1 MAKAHYIRNTTMPDT
16 LEGID
21 LSQIVGNLSTIE
33 NIDNINEANNG
44 VKKYAQRYGS
54 WRWSPN
60 NPYGNQI
67 PYAYDSDHAHDL
79 ADKAMEWESNFGD
92 ALLARQFQLQ
102 DRAHDEEYNSPAA
115 QIARERAAG
124 RNPDIQDAMTIAT
137 DSGQAPT
144 PSPTS
149 NDSPSSVER
158 KEADLDAAQTVIGG
172 TATLANVV
180 LSALNFAQGVPI
192 ANEQIQGLQ
201 LANAHQQQ
209 VNDSFNTQQFLQ
221 SVPVASMFA
230 DSALSLAGDT
240 PFSMDHVT
248 QALAGTPYAKDEGF
262 GRFVYNLAQ
271 SPEMKARVLSSL
283 DDFDMA
289 SAMRTVKGQMNFAE
303 KIAQGE
309 IKLKLVQNDVSI
321 ATQNNEL
328 TYQKALEEM
337 KVPVVQASA
346 EESEFALKEQTNNAL
361 IDQGVPEDNAVT
373 QKSRNS
379 MIRKSVQDALLVYN
393 RAIGEVANQI
403 YDMDRQIAALEKK
416 GYLTPTERTTLTAL
430 RISRQKAYVYG
441 AEQWTQCQL
450 SYRNFCYD
458 ALRYTVGTTPSL
470 EGRNTPNWF
479 ERTLF
484 GKKKDI
490 DFLNM
495 TFDKRLEYGDDFD
508 MVGEFMKIFPLVP

>member
-1 MAKAHYIRNTTMPDT
+1 MSYFDKNLPDV
-16 LEGID
+16 LGDIN
-21 LSQIVGNLSTIE
+21 LSDIVGNMPAID
-33 NIDNINEANNG
+33 NIDNI
-44 VKKYAQRYGS
+44 KSSKISKYADFRGS

-67 PYAYDSDHAHDL
+67 PYAIDKDEAYDLFESAV
-79 ADKAMEWESNFGD
+79 EWESNFGD
-92 ALLARQFQLQ
+92 TLLARQFQLQ
-102 DRAHDEEYNSPAA
+102 DRAHDEQYNSPAA
-115 QIARERAAG
+115 QVARERAAG

-137 DSGQAPT
+137 DSGQVPQ

-149 NDSPSSVER
+149 NNAPTSTD
-158 KEADLDAAQTVIGG
+158 KQNADLNAAQTVIGG
-172 TATLANVV
+172 TATLANTV
-180 LSALNFAQGVPI
+180 LSTLNFAQGVPI
-192 ANEQIQGLQ
+192 ANQQLQGLQ

-209 VNDSFNTQQFLQ
+209 VNDSFDTQQFLQ

-240 PFSMDHVT
+240 PFSMEHVS

-262 GRFVYNLAQ
+262 GKFVYNLAQ
-271 SPEMKARVLSSL
+271 SPEMKARVISSL
-283 DDFDMA
+283 DDFDMV

-303 KIAQGE
+303 KFAEGE
-309 IKLKLVQNDVSI
+309 TKLKLLQNDVAL

-337 KVPVVQASA
+337 KVPTAKASA
-346 EESEFALKEQTNNAL
+346 EESGFALEQIDNNTQ
-361 IDQGVPEDNAVT
+361 IDQGIPEDNAIT

-379 MIRKSVQDALLVYN
+379 MIRKAVEDSLRVYN

-403 YDMDRQIAALEKK
+403 KQMDEDIAALEKK

-450 SYRNFCYD
+450 AYRNFCYD
-458 ALRYTVGTTPSL
+458 ALRYTVGTMPSL
-470 EGRNTPNWF
+470 SGRNTPNWF

-484 GKKKDI
+484 GLKKDI
-490 DFLNM
+490 DFLNC

-508 MVGEFMKIFPLVP
+508 MVGEFMKIFPVF

>member
-1 MAKAHYIRNTTMPDT
+1 MAKAHYVRNTSLPDT
-16 LEGID
+16 LAGIE
-21 LSQIVGNLSTIE
+21 LSDIVGNLSTIE

-79 ADKAMEWESNFGD
+79 ADKAIEWESNFGD
-92 ALLARQFQLQ
+92 TLLARQFQLQ

-115 QIARERAAG
+115 QVARERAAG

-180 LSALNFAQGVPI
+180 LSTLNFAQGVPI

-209 VNDSFNTQQFLQ
+209 INDSFQTQQFLQ

-240 PFSMDHVT
+240 PFSMEHVT
-248 QALAGTPYAKDEGF
+248 KSLAGTPYANDEGF

-283 DDFDMA
+283 DDYDTA
-289 SAMRTVKGQMNFAE
+289 SAMRTVKGQMNFAQE
-303 KIAQGE
+303 YAKSN
-309 IKLKLVQNDVSI
+309 IKLQFLQNDVSI
-321 ATQNNEL
+321 ATHNNEL
-328 TYQKALEEM
+328 TYQKALEDM
-337 KVPVVQASA
+337 KVPLVRASS
-346 EESEFALKEQTNNAL
+346 EESEYALTEQINNAQ
-361 IDQGVPEDNAVT
+361 IDHGVPEDNAIT
-373 QKSRNS
+373 QKSRNT
-379 MIRKSVQDALLVYN
+379 MIRKSVEDSLRVYN

-403 YDMDRQIAALEKK
+403 KQMDADIAVLEKK
-416 GYLTPTERTTLTAL
+416 A
-430 RISRQKAYVYG
+430 
-441 AEQWTQCQL
+441 L
-450 SYRNFCYD
+450 SYSYGTYYLDCSSNFPPKGLCI
-458 ALRYTVGTTPSL
+458 
-470 EGRNTPNWF
+470 WC
-479 ERTLF
+479 
-484 GKKKDI
+484 
-490 DFLNM
+490 
-495 TFDKRLEYGDDFD
+495 
-508 MVGEFMKIFPLVP
+508 

>member
-1 MAKAHYIRNTTMPDT
+1 MSYFDKNLPDV
-16 LEGID
+16 LGDIN
-21 LSQIVGNLSTIE
+21 LSDIVGNMPAID
-33 NIDNINEANNG
+33 NIDNI
-44 VKKYAQRYGS
+44 KSSKISKYADFRGS

-67 PYAYDSDHAHDL
+67 PYAIDKDEAYDLFESAV
-79 ADKAMEWESNFGD
+79 EWESNFGD
-92 ALLARQFQLQ
+92 TLLARQFQLQ
-102 DRAHDEEYNSPAA
+102 DREHDEQYNSTAA
-115 QIARERAAG
+115 QVARERAAG

-149 NDSPSSVER
+149 NNAPTSTD
-158 KEADLDAAQTVIGG
+158 KQNTALNAAQTVIGG
-172 TATLANVV
+172 TATLANTV
-180 LSALNFAQGVPI
+180 LSTLNFAQGVPI

-209 VNDSFNTQQFLQ
+209 VNDSYNTQQFLQ

-240 PFSMDHVT
+240 PFTMEHVS

-271 SPEMKARVLSSL
+271 SPEMKARVLSSF
-283 DDFDMA
+283 DDYDMA

-309 IKLKLVQNDVSI
+309 TKMKLLQNDVSI

-346 EESEFALKEQTNNAL
+346 EESEFALTEQSNNAM

-373 QKSRNS
+373 QKSRNK
-379 MIRKSVQDALLVYN
+379 MVRKAVEDSLRLYN
-393 RAIGEVANQI
+393 RAIGEVAKQI
-403 YDMDRQIAALEKK
+403 KQMDDEIAALEKK
-416 GYLTPTERTTLTAL
+416 GYLTPTERTTLSAL

-450 SYRNFCYD
+450 AYRNFCYD
-458 ALRYTVGTTPSL
+458 ALRFEVGTTN
-470 EGRNTPNWF
+470 GFAGAHAPNWF
-479 ERTLF
+479 ERTFL
-484 GKKKDI
+484 GKKKDV
-490 DFLNM
+490 DFLNT